1 LSPPGTPPEDSELQL
16 SRWRQAAELSHPH
29 LIRLYEMGRCEV
41 DGAAVS
47 YLVMEWAEENLA
59 QVLPERA
66 LTSDEAR
73 AMLETALDVLAY
85 LHGDRRPVEIIQRG
99 AAARGGITC

>member
-1 LSPPGTPPEDSELQL
+1 M
-16 SRWRQAAELSHPH
+16 SHPH

-66 LTSDEAR
+66 LTPDEAR

-85 LHGDRRPVEIIQRG
+85 LHGKGFVLGNIRPSNIMETGDQLKLSS
-99 AAARGGITC
+99 